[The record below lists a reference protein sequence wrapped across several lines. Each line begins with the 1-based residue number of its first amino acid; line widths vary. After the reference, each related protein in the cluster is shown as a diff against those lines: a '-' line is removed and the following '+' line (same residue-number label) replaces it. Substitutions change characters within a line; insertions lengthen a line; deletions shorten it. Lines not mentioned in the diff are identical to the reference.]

1 MKDRMRVGVVLPTY
15 RRLANAENIKRAA
28 QVSESLGFD
37 SVWVTDHVVVPTA
50 NVDTFGATFFEAVTT
65 MAYVAGITSRV
76 LIGAAILIV
85 PYRHPLLLAKML
97 ATADELSGGR
107 MIAGVGLGWLEAESQ
122 LMGVPHRERAR
133 IADEDLAIMRACWNG
148 ETEGFHF
155 APRPYANRHLP
166 VLVGGASKAALRR
179 AVRLGDGWIGDTLT
193 FDELEA
199 SVAEL
204 ARQAADAG
212 RRREDVT
219 VAMRTGL
226 QVAGDTSEV
235 TESPSESGWKTGEL
249 IPTRTEASPGSRGG
263 PVSKAVAGRS
273 PFRGLRS
280 EVVADFRRAAEL
292 GVDHLIFEFPV
303 SRGEES
309 LDLFETLASIRD
321 EAGV

>member
-1 MKDRMRVGVVLPTY
+1 MRERVRVGVVLPTY
-15 RRLANAENIKRAA
+15 RRLANAGNIKRAA
-28 QVSESLGFD
+28 QVGESLGFD
-37 SVWVTDHVVVPTA
+37 SVWVTDHVVVPAA

-65 MAYVAGITSRV
+65 MAYIAGITSRV

-107 MIAGVGLGWLEAESQ
+107 MIAGVGLGWLEAESK

-148 ETEGFHF
+148 ETDGFLF
-155 APRPYANRHLP
+155 APRPHANRHLP

-193 FDELEA
+193 FEELEA

-212 RRREDVT
+212 RRREDIT

-249 IPTRTEASPGSRGG
+249 AI
-263 PVSKAVAGRS
+263 AGRS

-309 LDLFETLASIRD
+309 MDLFETLASIRE

>member
-1 MKDRMRVGVVLPTY
+1 MRKRVKVGVVLPTY
-15 RRLANAENIKRAA
+15 RRLANSANITRAA
-28 QVSESLGFD
+28 QLSESLGFD
-37 SVWVTDHVVVPTA
+37 SVWVTDHVVVPSA
-50 NVDTFGATFFEAVTT
+50 NVETFGATFFEAVTT
-65 MAYVAGITSRV
+65 MAYVAGITARV
-76 LIGAAILIV
+76 EIGAAILIV

-107 MIAGVGLGWLEAESQ
+107 LIAGVGLGWLEAESQ
-122 LMGVPHRERAR
+122 LMGVPHNKRAR

-148 ETEGFHF
+148 EAADFHF
-155 APRPYANRHLP
+155 APRPHANRRLP

-193 FDELEA
+193 FEELEA

-204 ARQAADAG
+204 TREAAEAG
-212 RRREDVT
+212 RGGDELT

-226 QVAGDTSEV
+226 QVAEDASEV
-235 TESPSESGWKTGEL
+235 TDSPSESGWKTGEL
-249 IPTRTEASPGSRGG
+249 
-263 PVSKAVAGRS
+263 AVAGRS

-280 EVVADFRRAAEL
+280 EVIADFRRAAEL
-292 GVDHLIFEFPV
+292 GVDHLVFEFPV

-309 LDLFETLASIRD
+309 MYLFETLASIRE